1 MEAIELIKKCA
12 RVEYAEPNWI
22 YNHFAVSNDTYF
34 TNGSL
39 WGMYGNTTSISIC
52 SSSAWANNKVGSATV
67 YIGIIDEGYMY
78 THEDLVAN
86 AGKTRRIDNNG
97 IDDDGNG
104 LVDDVYGWDFAGNN
118 NTVLTELTMITERM
132 LPELL
137 ALWWEWKRSC
147 WSCMEC

>member
-12 RVEYAEPNWI
+12 RVEYAEPFTI
-22 YNHFAVSNDTYF
+22 ILQFQMTLISLMVHFGACTETTTPSINLVQAAV
-34 TNGSL
+34 
-39 WGMYGNTTSISIC
+39 
-52 SSSAWANNKVGSATV
+52 AWANNKVGSATV

-78 THEDLVAN
+78 THEDLAAN

-118 NTVLTELTMITERM
+118 NTVLTELTMITEHM

-137 ALWWEWKRSC
+137 AL
-147 WSCMEC
+147 

>member
-1 MEAIELIKKCA
+1 LGHVRKQQL
-12 RVEYAEPNWI
+12 
-22 YNHFAVSNDTYF
+22 HQ
-34 TNGSL
+34 
-39 WGMYGNTTSISIC
+39 SISVQAAV
-52 SSSAWANNKVGSATV
+52 AWANNKVGSATV

-78 THEDLVAN
+78 THEDLAAN

-137 ALWWEWKRSC
+137 AL
-147 WSCMEC
+147 